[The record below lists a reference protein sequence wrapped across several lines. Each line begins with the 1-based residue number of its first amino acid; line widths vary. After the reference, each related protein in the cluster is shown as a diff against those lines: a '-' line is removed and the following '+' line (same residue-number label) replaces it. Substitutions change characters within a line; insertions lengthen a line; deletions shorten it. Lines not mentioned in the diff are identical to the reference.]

1 MCARRFVGA
10 MWTLRV
16 FPVSSDLFGQRFRKY
31 GSTNGKVVVLV
42 LWLFDAWKKGKHIIP
57 KVMVMNPIAK
67 SVKNHP
73 SKWFGGPNCFGMFFR
88 GTPKY
93 QSLREPSCIHPTL
106 KAEPSV
112 GSGVSKH
119 FLGGF
124 KNTGGTFPN
133 RHQIYIHRYVMT
145 LYIASCSKMF
155 EAILVN
161 P

>member
-1 MCARRFVGA
+1 MLFKCVRGDSWVPCGCWEIFQSRQISFVG
-10 MWTLRV
+10 
-16 FPVSSDLFGQRFRKY
+16 PSFRWA
-31 GSTNGKVVVLV
+31 TNGKLVVLV
-42 LWLFDAWKKGKHIIP
+42 LRLFDAWKKGKHIYIYNIIYIYIIP
-57 KVMVMNPIAK
+57 KVTVMNPIAR

-93 QSLREPSCIHPTL
+93 QSLGDPSCIHPTL

-124 KNTGGTFPN
+124 KYRGDLPKQTSNLYT
-133 RHQIYIHRYVMT
+133 YIDM
-145 LYIASCSKMF
+145 
-155 EAILVN
+155 
-161 P
+161 